1 MTGCRD
7 CRSGLGACPWL
18 LDEQGRTIRL
28 RARQISLSTLEH
40 LARLLQE
47 GPPAHL
53 DLSSAPFGCAGKA
66 QAAAG
71 LARVLTLDGSL
82 TALTIGSSRDK
93 ALWKS
98 MVPKIIRANPQLQ
111 ALTLHGESWWCD
123 CADQLAGIAC
133 RQPALERLTLR
144 ACSAATAMT
153 LLAAMPTRRAGVTH
167 LILEA
172 IGTMG
177 CTSRFLASL
186 IEDIP
191 KLRLHRLTLVDIDG
205 FGRNRCAML
214 SDALQAVSCRTVL
227 ELPC

>member
-7 CRSGLGACPWL
+7 CRSGLGTCPWL
-18 LDEQGRTIRL
+18 FDAQGGTIRL

-40 LARLLQE
+40 LARLLQDW
-47 GPPAHL
+47 PQAHL
-53 DLSSAPFGCAGKA
+53 DLSGAPFDSAWKA

-71 LARVLTLDGSL
+71 LTGVLAHDGSL
-82 TALTIGSSRDK
+82 TSLTIGSSRNK
-93 ALWKS
+93 VLWTS
-98 MVPKIIRANPQLQ
+98 MVPKIVRANPQLQ

-123 CADQLAGIAC
+123 CAGQLARIAC

-144 ACSAATAMT
+144 GCSAATAMT
-153 LLAAMPTRRAGVTH
+153 LLAAMPARRVGVTH

-172 IGTMG
+172 IGTRG

-186 IEDIP
+186 IEEIP
-191 KLRLHRLTLVDIDG
+191 KLRLHRLTLVEING
-205 FGRNRCAML
+205 FGRTRCAGL
-214 SDALQAVSCRTVL
+214 SNALQAAACATVL